1 MGVAWLCLS
10 GMTTIRR
17 RQWRFVLLPFFLLA
31 LIATSSTYTNA
42 STAQPGANNLLSI
55 YLLALDS
62 DLGIYEQTLV
72 NNIIAGTGG
81 KYDRTALIVID
92 SNGPHDTR
100 VEVARNGAAW
110 RLDGLPNTLGVVRS
124 EVDEYDMADGATL
137 GGLLQ
142 WARQNFPANQT
153 LVTFVGHGLPAA
165 PIADVDQLWPR
176 QLTAAGQLAVD
187 GNNIPLPTKYWA
199 HPNFTDNHPKRTLL
213 TPKQL
218 GIALAL
224 ATNDGADPIA
234 VLDLIHCFGAT
245 MEQLV
250 EVAPYVQATV
260 GSPSYAYLQPEMLKR
275 SLLELPSNLSAIDL
289 AKQLAT
295 YHQIQE
301 PNHPTVITAVDNSR
315 LTALHNAWNGVA
327 GALLQRLQQDP
338 TTRERLTLAWR
349 QAAKYDAPLCD
360 DEWRIDES
368 DYLADLGSLAHALQA
383 AFPGEPV
390 AVSAD
395 QVLAQLSAAVTTLT
409 HADHPWMRPA
419 EFWNFDSRYAGI
431 ALYGN
436 LLPLLQDG
444 QAYLSFQGHFYNS
457 TAAEV
462 AYRFLG
468 RRTPNDTTWADL
480 FTTFWQGQTVQ
491 TVACLPAL
499 QVTGGN
505 NADLGLL
512 IDLPAMPV
520 TIADNIAYTL
530 TVQNIG
536 SLPANDVIL
545 YPTIPATVTLQT
557 LDPRCQVI
565 NGAITCPMGAMAAGA
580 KAAVVLVVKPAGIGA
595 LTFGAEATSRRQDN
609 GLSNYWTSAA
619 LVVQPSAEGCVLR
632 AWDRNAVYVAKDQVS
647 HQGHIWQAKWWTQ
660 GEEPGTTGQWGVW
673 LDQGACQTQPAVTTP
688 PSTIVAPTPLPT
700 VPTTSP
706 AAQLFLP
713 LAIR

>member
-1 MGVAWLCLS
+1 MCVQKLCLL
-10 GMTTIRR
+10 GMTTVSR
-17 RQWRFVLLPFFLLA
+17 RQWRPVLLPFFLLA
-31 LIATSSTYTNA
+31 LIAASATHTNA
-42 STAQPGANNLLSI
+42 STAQPAANNLLSI

-72 NNIIAGTGG
+72 NNIIAGTAG

-100 VEVARNGAAW
+100 VEVARNGDAW
-110 RLDGLPNTLGVVRS
+110 RLDGLPNKLGIVRS
-124 EVDEYDMADGATL
+124 DVDEYDMADGATL
-137 GGLLQ
+137 GGLLT
-142 WARQNFPANQT
+142 WARQTFPADQT

-165 PIADVDQLWPR
+165 PVADVDQLWPR
-176 QLTAAGQLAVD
+176 QLTSAGQSTVN

-213 TPKQL
+213 TPKAL
-218 GIALAL
+218 GIALAH
-224 ATNDGADPIA
+224 ATHNGANPIA

-250 EVAPYVQATV
+250 EVASYVQATV

-289 AKQLAT
+289 AKQLAA
-295 YHQIQE
+295 YHPIQE
-301 PNHPTVITAVDNSR
+301 PNHPTVITVVDNSR
-315 LTALHNAWNGVA
+315 LAALHNAWNGVA
-327 GALLQRLQQDP
+327 GALYQRLQQDA

-368 DYLADLGSLAHALQA
+368 DYLADLGSLASALKA

-390 AVSAD
+390 AASAD
-395 QVLAQLSAAVTTLT
+395 QVLTELRAAVTTLT

-436 LLPLLQDG
+436 LIPLMQDG

-457 TAAEV
+457 TVAE
-462 AYRFLG
+462 APYRFLE

-499 QVTGGN
+499 RVTSGS

-512 IDLPAMPV
+512 IDLPATPV
-520 TIADNIAYTL
+520 TVADNIAYTL
-530 TVQNIG
+530 TVQNI
-536 SLPANDVIL
+536 SALPANDVIL
-545 YPTIPATVTLQT
+545 YPTLPATATLQT
-557 LDPRCQVI
+557 LDPKCQVI
-565 NGAITCPMGAMAAGA
+565 NSAITCSLGIMAPGARATVAI
-580 KAAVVLVVKPAGIGA
+580 VVKPTGIGT
-595 LTFGAEATSRRQDN
+595 LKFTAEVTSRLQEN
-609 GLSNYWTSAA
+609 GLSNHWASAT

-632 AWDRNAVYVAKDQVS
+632 AWDRNAVYVANDQVS

-673 LDQGACQTQPAVTTP
+673 LDLGACNAQSA
-688 PSTIVAPTPLPT
+688 AL
-700 VPTTSP
+700 TSP
-706 AAQLFLP
+706 VAQIFLP
-713 LAIR
+713 FAIR